1 MKHSLP
7 CRALRKRPMKLG
19 TTVILMVSAVL
30 FSVLVVVHLIYFS
43 QISSMTRDALADKAL
58 AVARSLADS
67 PAVREGLKKPPA
79 ESGIQ
84 TLAEAVSQHNGFLFI
99 VVTNM
104 QGIRYSH
111 PETQRIGQPFKGDDI
126 LLALQGKENVAIN
139 RGFLAKAL
147 RVFTPV
153 YDEHHRQIGVVAIG
167 PNSVTLRSRSTIAAA
182 VLSGPFCSALW
193 WGY

>member
-67 PAVREGLKKPPA
+67 PAIREGLKKPPA

-84 TLAEAVSQHNGFLFI
+84 PLAEAVSQHNGFC
-99 VVTNM
+99 
-104 QGIRYSH
+104 
-111 PETQRIGQPFKGDDI
+111 
-126 LLALQGKENVAIN
+126 LL
-139 RGFLAKAL
+139 
-147 RVFTPV
+147 
-153 YDEHHRQIGVVAIG
+153 
-167 PNSVTLRSRSTIAAA
+167 
-182 VLSGPFCSALW
+182 W
-193 WGY
+193 

>member
-1 MKHSLP
+1 
-7 CRALRKRPMKLG
+7 
-19 TTVILMVSAVL
+19 
-30 FSVLVVVHLIYFS
+30 
-43 QISSMTRDALADKAL
+43 
-58 AVARSLADS
+58 
-67 PAVREGLKKPPA
+67 
-79 ESGIQ
+79 
-84 TLAEAVSQHNGFLFI
+84 NGFLFI

-153 YDEHHRQIGVVAIG
+153 YVEHHRQICVVEIGLAISHVTQQIHNSRGSIIWFILFGALVGLLGTYALVKVLKRILFGLEPYEISTMFEQRQAMLQSIKEGV
-167 PNSVTLRSRSTIAAA
+167 IA
-182 VLSGPFCSALW
+182 VYDSGEV
-193 WGY
+193 

>member
-1 MKHSLP
+1 M
-7 CRALRKRPMKLG
+7 
-19 TTVILMVSAVL
+19 
-30 FSVLVVVHLIYFS
+30 
-43 QISSMTRDALADKAL
+43 
-58 AVARSLADS
+58 
-67 PAVREGLKKPPA
+67 
-79 ESGIQ
+79 
-84 TLAEAVSQHNGFLFI
+84 SQHNGFLFI

-153 YDEHHRQIGVVAIG
+153 YDERHRQIGVVAIG

>member
-1 MKHSLP
+1 M
-7 CRALRKRPMKLG
+7 
-19 TTVILMVSAVL
+19 
-30 FSVLVVVHLIYFS
+30 
-43 QISSMTRDALADKAL
+43 
-58 AVARSLADS
+58 
-67 PAVREGLKKPPA
+67 
-79 ESGIQ
+79 
-84 TLAEAVSQHNGFLFI
+84 SQHNGFLFI

-153 YDEHHRQIGVVAIG
+153 YDERHRQIGVVAIG
-167 PNSVTLRSRSTIAAA
+167 LETQSRYAADQQ
-182 VLSGPFCSALW
+182 
-193 WGY
+193 

>member
-67 PAVREGLKKPPA
+67 PAIREGLKKPPA

-84 TLAEAVSQHNGFLFI
+84 PLAEAVSQHNGFLFI

-111 PETQRIGQPFKGDDI
+111 PETQRYYLVHSVRRSGGVIRHVCAGQG
-126 LLALQGKENVAIN
+126 
-139 RGFLAKAL
+139 AK
-147 RVFTPV
+147 TYPV
-153 YDEHHRQIGVVAIG
+153 WPR
-167 PNSVTLRSRSTIAAA
+167 TL
-182 VLSGPFCSALW
+182 
-193 WGY
+193 